1 MRGICVCGMRGA
13 LRPFTSRVVSVLSS
27 ANNWEAANNNFDL
40 NSTGIN
46 NKSPRSLCCTL
57 TQLGGDNCVCLGT
70 WEASADFRTNLN
82 IKGAMPR
89 IKFIFQFS
97 FSCL

>member
-1 MRGICVCGMRGA
+1 MRGA
-13 LRPFTSRVVSVLSS
+13 LRPFARRVGSFISS
-27 ANNWEAANNNFDL
+27 LGSAAQDSGHDAYTHNFDL

-46 NKSPRSLCCTL
+46 NKSPRSLGYAL

-70 WEASADFRTNLN
+70 WGASADFRTNLN
-82 IKGAMPR
+82 MKGAMPR
-89 IKFIFQFS
+89 IKLNFQFG